1 MCLGIP
7 GRVIEIRDD
16 AGLPMGKVDFGGV
29 RKEACL
35 SYVDDVAL
43 GDYVIVHV
51 GFAISRVD
59 EEEALRTLEL
69 LSHMG
74 DLVQQELATMGPGMA
89 APAVVDDPSPGLAG
103 PPAGLAAPGQGV
115 TARGPDIA
123 ASGPGVAAPA
133 GGNAS

>member
-7 GRVIEIRDD
+7 GKVVDVREEN
-16 AGLPMGKVDFGGV
+16 GLVMGRVDFGGV
-29 RKEACL
+29 RKQACL
-35 SYVDDVAL
+35 SYVPDVAV

-69 LSHMG
+69 LDQMG

-89 APAVVDDPSPGLAG
+89 APAVLDDPEHTTPVREAVS
-103 PPAGLAAPGQGV
+103 
-115 TARGPDIA
+115 
-123 ASGPGVAAPA
+123 
-133 GGNAS
+133 

>member
-7 GRVIEIRDD
+7 GKVIEVRDEG
-16 AGLPMGKVDFGGV
+16 GLRMGRVDFGGV

-35 SYVDDVAL
+35 AYVPEVAL

-59 EEEALRTLEL
+59 EQEALRTLEL

-74 DLVQQELATMGPGMA
+74 DLVEQELATMGPGMA
-89 APAVVDDPSPGLAG
+89 TPAVVDDPEPAARPG
-103 PPAGLAAPGQGV
+103 
-115 TARGPDIA
+115 
-123 ASGPGVAAPA
+123 AS
-133 GGNAS
+133 

>member
-7 GRVIEIRDD
+7 GRVVEIRDD

-35 SYVDDVAL
+35 AYLPEVGL

-59 EEEALRTLEL
+59 EEEALKTLEIL
-69 LSHMG
+69 ATMG
-74 DLVQQELATMGPGMA
+74 DLVRQELATMGPGMD
-89 APAVVDDPSPGLAG
+89 APAVLSDDGEPASGAFAG
-103 PPAGLAAPGQGV
+103 
-115 TARGPDIA
+115 
-123 ASGPGVAAPA
+123 ASGPGGTA
-133 GGNAS
+133 

>member
-7 GRVIEIRDD
+7 GKVIEVHEE
-16 AGLPMGKVDFGGV
+16 AGLTMGRVDFGGV

-35 SYVDDVAL
+35 SYVPDVAL

-51 GFAISRVD
+51 GFAISKVD

-69 LSHMG
+69 LSQMG

-89 APAVVDDPSPGLAG
+89 APAVVDDPV
-103 PPAGLAAPGQGV
+103 PAAVLPRA
-115 TARGPDIA
+115 
-123 ASGPGVAAPA
+123 A
-133 GGNAS
+133 GGPIS